1 MLLKTEWHISIDMR
15 KRITVFTPTY
25 NRARL
30 LHNCYE
36 SLLRQTNKEFKWLI
50 IDDGST
56 DNTKIIV
63 EKWKKEEKIEIE
75 YVYKE
80 NGGLHTGYNA
90 AIERLDTEL
99 SICIDSDDWMP
110 DNAIERILD
119 IWDKNKADNI
129 AGLIG
134 LDYTAEGEIIG
145 DILPNRELINPVQ
158 LLASK
163 NNRGDKKYV
172 VRTSAYKEV
181 APMPV
186 FAGEKNFNPHYMIL
200 KLSAKYKF
208 LAVNEPLCIVDY
220 QDDGMSANIFK
231 QYLNSPKSFAEL
243 RRVIMTLPEV
253 PFKYL
258 CKTTL
263 HYISSNQI
271 ARNKEYIKNSPK
283 KVMTILFWLPG
294 YMLSKY
300 IEKNGNKV
308 LKMK

>member
-186 FAGEKNFNPHYMIL
+186 FEGEKNFNPHY
-200 KLSAKYKF
+200 
-208 LAVNEPLCIVDY
+208 D
-220 QDDGMSANIFK
+220 FK
-231 QYLNSPKSFAEL
+231 IECKVQ
-243 RRVIMTLPEV
+243 V
-253 PFKYL
+253 P
-258 CKTTL
+258 C
-263 HYISSNQI
+263 S
-271 ARNKEYIKNSPK
+271 
-283 KVMTILFWLPG
+283 
-294 YMLSKY
+294 
-300 IEKNGNKV
+300 
-308 LKMK
+308 